1 MAVAQADSSTRIQV
15 IAIYT
20 FAIVM
25 WDFRLKLLV
34 PYLVIISIWL
44 FLIIFIAVTVGTQ
57 THGTQHYMAPAGV
70 STTLL

>member
-1 MAVAQADSSTRIQV
+1 MVVAQADSSPQIQV

-25 WDFRLKLLV
+25 WDFNPKLLV
-34 PYLVIISIWL
+34 AYLVITSIWL
-44 FLIIFIAVTVGTQ
+44 FLIIFIAVTMGTQ
-57 THGTQHYMAPAGV
+57 THETQHYMTPAGV